1 MHELASVVP
10 VYLYMYGRRIYGL
23 YIYTCIYIYIHGI
36 HICTYIYIWNIFL
49 Y

>member
-10 VYLYMYGRRIYGL
+10 VYLYIYGRRIYGL
-23 YIYTCIYIYIHGI
+23 YNYIYIYI
-36 HICTYIYIWNIFL
+36 YIYMEYIFVHIYTWNIFL